1 MTEKTNKKILIA
13 EDEKSYSRA
22 LVLKLKNNGFEVDLA
37 ENGEDV
43 LKMLKKKK
51 YDLLLLDLIM
61 PKMNGFSVLESIN
74 KNKIKTKV
82 IVISNLSQT
91 EDEKKAK
98 KLGAYGYIVKANIS
112 IVDVISKVQK
122 TLKK

>member
-1 MTEKTNKKILIA
+1 MVKKKSKKILVA

-82 IVISNLSQT
+82 IVSSIYLKQKMRKRLKNLV
-91 EDEKKAK
+91 
-98 KLGAYGYIVKANIS
+98 LM
-112 IVDVISKVQK
+112 VIL
-122 TLKK
+122 LKPTFLLLM